1 MPTPSAAKSAA
12 PQMKPAPVRPAVRGV
27 SASMQ
32 PINKKA
38 FGFAEARHLLWRA
51 GLGGTPRQVQ
61 LLASWGPE
69 KSVEHL
75 VKFTGTEPDEAGPDL
90 FDRSI
95 MRPPTPEER
104 SEYQRA
110 QRARDEDTLAM
121 FRTRRQ
127 EAEQQD
133 REQMR
138 RVQQWWLKRL
148 IETPRPLEEKMTLF
162 WHGLF
167 ATSYR
172 TIEDSYH
179 MYAQNRLFRAH
190 ATGSYADLLGGIIR
204 DPAMIAYLDNN
215 DSRKNRPNENLAR
228 EIMELFSLGV
238 GNYSER
244 DIKEGARALTG
255 YSFEDDAFVF
265 QRNNHDNGSKE
276 ILGAR
281 GEIDGEGFVSII
293 LEQRACARYI
303 AARLYRFFV
312 ADHPTGRKKVD
323 DAAEIVIADLAS
335 TLAASNYRLEPVLT
349 RLFLSQHFYDP
360 AVRNEQIKSPVQL
373 VVGAVRSLG
382 APARELAT
390 LNDAMGM
397 MGQSIFFPPSVKGW
411 DGGRSWINTATMF
424 VRQNTLVYL
433 LSGKRPKGKDALADE
448 EPFDGAALLAA
459 LADAYPDSA
468 RGDAAEVVDAI
479 LAFTLG
485 GDPEHPPAAR
495 DELIRVLKARGGT
508 LDRATLTHLMMLIT
522 AMPEYQ
528 LC

>member
-1 MPTPSAAKSAA
+1 MQSNAPTPAA
-12 PQMKPAPVRPAVRGV
+12 PPASPSSAKPLQRAV

-32 PINKKA
+32 PISKKA

-51 GLGGTPRQVQ
+51 GFGGTPQQVQ
-61 LLASWGPE
+61 LLAAWGPV
-69 KSVEHL
+69 KAVEHL
-75 VKFTGTEPDEAGPDL
+75 VKFQSVPAEEAGPDL

-95 MRPPTPEER
+95 MRPPTAQER
-104 SEYQRA
+104 AELQRA

-121 FRTRRQ
+121 YRTRRQ
-127 EAEQQD
+127 EAEQAD

-138 RVQQWWLKRL
+138 RLQQWWLKRM
-148 IETPRPLEEKMTLF
+148 IQTPRPLEEKMTLF

-179 MYAQNRLFRAH
+179 MYAQNGLFRSH
-190 ATGSYADLLGGIIR
+190 ATGSYGDLLAGIIR

-215 DSRKNRPNENLAR
+215 DSRKGKPNENLAR

-238 GNYSER
+238 GNYTER

-255 YSFEDDAFVF
+255 YSFEDDEFTF
-265 QRNNHDNGSKE
+265 QRNNHDNGDKE
-276 ILGAR
+276 ILGVR
-281 GEIDGEGFVSII
+281 GTLTGEDFVRII
-293 LEQRACARYI
+293 LEQRACGHHI
-303 AARLYRFFV
+303 ATRLYRFFV
-312 ADHPTGRKKVD
+312 ADYPSGRKKLD
-323 DAAEIVIADLAS
+323 DAARSVIDDLAFG
-335 TLAASNYRLEPVLT
+335 LQKSNYDLEGVLT

-360 AVRNEQIKSPVQL
+360 ALRGEQIKSPAQL
-373 VVGAVRSLG
+373 VVGAIRSLG
-382 APARELAT
+382 TPARDLAT
-390 LNDAMGM
+390 LNDAMNM

-448 EPFDGAALLAA
+448 EVFDGAALLSA
-459 LADAYPDSA
+459 LADAYPQSA
-468 RGDAAEVVDAI
+468 TGDPAAVVDAI
-479 LAFTLG
+479 LAFALG
-485 GDPEHPPAAR
+485 HAPDHLPAAR
-495 DELIRVLKARGGT
+495 DELIRVLAARGGK
-508 LDRATLTHLMMLIT
+508 LDRATLVQLMMLIT